1 MSGILQLPQ
10 IEATNTMGDGAQPVY
25 MPPSP
30 TRQLREA
37 LDQCTPTNGIA
48 PAKTPSGPGEVTP
61 QGTPERV
68 KGLVAQ
74 WQRGHAPAFPQQAST
89 PSSLGG
95 AYVEVSCASVLNAE
109 GAGGIGAQEG
119 SGSGKLGMQEDIL
132 APLGS
137 GAVLETP
144 AAAGDGSH
152 NNFSSPL
159 ASLTQGTTSTSSTVT
174 ASPGRHD
181 PPVVYSKPTPAG
193 PPEEGAGGLQRGLS
207 GTGTQLQVPAPVIS
221 MTLEHGDRPVPVSR
235 SSPPLVAMDAKN
247 VERSSDENN
256 MTFRNMYMIQVH
268 ISLPHPTKGTS
279 VASRWIFFPLS
290 AATPLA
296 SAARMMGG
304 VGSVHAACALWL
316 LSGGRGGA
324 GVFFGRV
331 SVGFGVVR
339 FAYFCFL

>member
-256 MTFRNMYMIQVH
+256 MTFRNMYMIQEVQAAQAYTGGSGWLTKLTSACDAMCMSFDCCAFDVADDWVSAPAKQKAEEWA
-268 ISLPHPTKGTS
+268 SLSPTT
-279 VASRWIFFPLS
+279 APL
-290 AATPLA
+290 PLA
-296 SAARMMGG
+296 P
-304 VGSVHAACALWL
+304 
-316 LSGGRGGA
+316 
-324 GVFFGRV
+324 RV
-331 SVGFGVVR
+331 AVTPEGQ
-339 FAYFCFL
+339 